1 MKPLDPESNIC
12 ESCGMPMHHLSD
24 FGTNKDGTVNTEFC
38 RHCYQ
43 KGEFTDHGITLEQK
57 IEKNIDLAEKL
68 GMPRE
73 EATILARTT
82 LPKLKRWKGLK
93 PVE

>member
-1 MKPLDPESNIC
+1 MKPSANNIC
-12 ESCGMPMHHLSD
+12 ESCRMPMHHLSD
-24 FGTNKDGTVNTEFC
+24 FGTNKDDTINTEYC
-38 RHCYQ
+38 RYCFL
-43 KGEFTDHGITLEQK
+43 KGKFVDHGITLEQK
-57 IEKNIDLAEKL
+57 IDKNVNRAEKM

-73 EATILARTT
+73 EATLLAHDT

>member
-1 MKPLDPESNIC
+1 MEAEEKNIC
-12 ESCGMPMHHLSD
+12 ESCGMPMRHLSD
-24 FGTNKDGTVNTEFC
+24 FGTNKDGTVNTEYCHF
-38 RHCYQ
+38 CYQ
-43 KGEFTDHGITLEQK
+43 EGQFTDDGITLKEK
-57 IEKNIDLAEKL
+57 MEKNIAIAEKM

-73 EATILARTT
+73 EATILAHTT